1 MNIIIKNGLE
11 LSADELLQVNAT
23 KARQW
28 HNPPMD
34 IELARETTLLLLKDE
49 KDQILAQGE
58 LLDVDG
64 ITFNNKVFNIIGIGG
79 IVANEWSKG
88 YGRQI
93 MTAIKTYVVGKKKT
107 GVGFT
112 NKSGF
117 YIKCGFKIDT
127 GSKKRFVYM
136 QDEVKIT
143 NKEDE
148 DVLYIDGEDK
158 FMEKVL
164 SSSEDILLPRRPD
177 W

>member
-34 IELARETTLLLLKDE
+34 DDLARETTLFLLEDE
-49 KDQILAQGE
+49 KNQILAQGE
-58 LLDVDG
+58 LIEVND
-64 ITFNNKVFNIIGIGG
+64 IIFNNKTFNIIGIGG
-79 IVANEWSKG
+79 IVANEWGKG

-93 MTAIKTYVVGKKKT
+93 MSAIKSYIFEKKKT

-117 YIKCGFKIDT
+117 YVKCGFKIDS
-127 GSKKRFVYM
+127 GSKRRFVYM
-136 QDEVKIT
+136 QDGVRIT

-148 DVLYIDGEDK
+148 DVLYLEGEDK

>member
-1 MNIIIKNGLE
+1 MKVVVKNGAE
-11 LSADELLQVNAT
+11 LSPDELLQVNTT

-34 IELARETTLLLLKDE
+34 DDLARETTLFLLEDE
-49 KDQILAQGE
+49 KNQILAQGE
-58 LLDVDG
+58 LIEVNG
-64 ITFNNKVFNIIGIGG
+64 IIFNNKTFNIIGIGG
-79 IVANEWSKG
+79 IVANEWGKG

-93 MTAIKTYVVGKKKT
+93 MSAIKSYIFEKKMT

-117 YIKCGFKIDT
+117 YVKCGFKIDS
-127 GSKKRFVYM
+127 GSKRRFVYM
-136 QDEVKIT
+136 QDGVRIT

-148 DVLYIDGEDK
+148 DVLYLEGEDK